1 MGELQYADDDMV
13 LERWL
18 IAMSARFFFR
28 LLHSLRSLWQFLQAN
43 AGMVVGIG
51 TSVSSFASNE
61 LMHW

>member
-1 MGELQYADDDMV
+1 MV

-51 TSVSSFASNE
+51 TPVSSFASNE